1 MRAIAS
7 VSSVTS
13 FASFTLCALLGVLA
27 SGCTYSMHEYQAAGY
42 AAVPAAGGPR
52 QAEWIHARAE
62 QRVILGVTDNTDYI
76 DHAYAD
82 LLDQCTGE
90 VVGLNTRFS
99 TSLGF
104 LSYKNVVEMR
114 AMCIRVGPT
123 TSDGGAV
130 PAAPPAVAPG
140 SKEPGSS

>member
-1 MRAIAS
+1 MRAIAF
-7 VSSVTS
+7 VG
-13 FASFTLCALLGVLA
+13 LLGLLG

-42 AAVPAAGGPR
+42 AAAPVGGAPR
-52 QAEWIHARAE
+52 QAEWVHAHGE
-62 QRVILGVTDNTDYI
+62 QSVILGVTDNTDYV

-90 VVGLNTRFS
+90 VVGVNTRFS

-114 AMCIRVGPT
+114 AMCLR
-123 TSDGGAV
+123 DGK
-130 PAAPPAVAPG
+130 AA
-140 SKEPGSS
+140 K

>member
-1 MRAIAS
+1 MRVIT
-7 VSSVTS
+7 SVTS
-13 FASFTLCALLGVLA
+13 SALCALLGVLA

-42 AAVPAAGGPR
+42 AAVPTAGGPR
-52 QAEWIHARAE
+52 QAEWIHAHGE

-114 AMCIRVGPT
+114 AMCLRDGPVA
-123 TSDGGAV
+123 SGPGAV
-130 PAAPPAVAPG
+130 PPALPAEVPG
-140 SKEPGSS
+140 SKDPGSS

>member
-1 MRAIAS
+1 MRLITS
-7 VSSVTS
+7 VPSVA
-13 FASFTLCALLGVLA
+13 FCALLGVLA

-42 AAVPAAGGPR
+42 AAVPTAGAPR
-52 QAEWIHARAE
+52 QAEWIHAHGE

-76 DHAYAD
+76 DHAYSD

-114 AMCIRVGPT
+114 AMCLRDAPATG
-123 TSDGGAV
+123 GEGAV
-130 PAAPPAVAPG
+130 PQAPPAVAPG
-140 SKEPGSS
+140 SREPGPS